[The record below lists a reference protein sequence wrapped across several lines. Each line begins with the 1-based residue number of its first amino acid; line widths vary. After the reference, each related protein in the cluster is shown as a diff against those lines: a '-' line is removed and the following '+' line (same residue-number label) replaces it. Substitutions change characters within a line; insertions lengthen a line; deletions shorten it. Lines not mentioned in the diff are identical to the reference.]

1 MQMILLK
8 KYYNITFF
16 GNCELWTIRPWCRVA
31 ALNWPLSFF
40 VDFSWIFPIINFF
53 FFFFCSS
60 MREMYD
66 HFPLHGDLSSHD
78 VSLLEMR
85 PPFFNQ

>member
-40 VDFSWIFPIINFF
+40 VDFGWIFPIIKCFF
-53 FFFFCSS
+53 VRDGILSVADYNSTRVGVVVVVVVVRYFFA
-60 MREMYD
+60 M
-66 HFPLHGDLSSHD
+66 G
-78 VSLLEMR
+78 
-85 PPFFNQ
+85 

>member
-40 VDFSWIFPIINFF
+40 VDFGWIFPIINFF
-53 FFFFCSS
+53 SS

-66 HFPLHGDLSSHD
+66 YFSPSW
-78 VSLLEMR
+78 R
-85 PPFFNQ
+85 PIIP

>member
-40 VDFSWIFPIINFF
+40 VDFSWIFPVIRDVN
-53 FFFFCSS
+53 
-60 MREMYD
+60 EMD
-66 HFPLHGDLSSHD
+66 IFSDLAC
-78 VSLLEMR
+78 LLI
-85 PPFFNQ
+85 